1 MSHGKGNKGGF
12 AHPEVETNLI
22 LQITKGAM
30 LLPIANDE
38 PWGSRPLRGDW
49 ADHRECHIG

>member
-1 MSHGKGNKGGF
+1 M
-12 AHPEVETNLI
+12 HPEVETNLI

-30 LLPIANDE
+30 LLLIANDE

-49 ADHRECHIG
+49 VDHRECHIG